1 MPKTLKLVIVGDGAA
16 GKTCMAYVYSK
27 NEFPEDYTP
36 TVVDNFTLTVSGSK
50 KNKKIKK
57 KLTMKI
63 V

>member
-1 MPKTLKLVIVGDGAA
+1 MPRLKLVIVGDGAV
-16 GKTCMAYVYSK
+16 GKTCMVYVYSK

-50 KNKKIKK
+50 KIKKIKK